1 MIDCTETHSSV
12 AREPGYEEDSKKHK
26 SNKINK
32 EWDVNNLV
40 LLKAQNT
47 GIHKK
52 KHSTVLLRKSL
63 EWDTL
68 KETMHTP
75 ARFPMHANHT
85 RRVTATQREV
95 NIADQIFPK
104 K

>member
-40 LLKAQNT
+40 LLKEQHWNPQ
-47 GIHKK
+47 K

>member
-40 LLKAQNT
+40 LLKAQHWNPQKKNT
-47 GIHKK
+47 PQCYSGKASSEKRWKK
-52 KHSTVLLRKSL
+52 
-63 EWDTL
+63 
-68 KETMHTP
+68 P
-75 ARFPMHANHT
+75 CT
-85 RRVTATQREV
+85 RQPVSQCMQI
-95 NIADQIFPK
+95 IAEE
-104 K
+104 